1 MADEVSNNGTLCF
14 CGSCLSSTKHKSN
27 KSRSLE
33 RQDVILMIH
42 RKQPVIPHHSSDLGQ
57 VREKL
62 DQDLE
67 EVEIDH
73 ERKHYEAATCH
84 DCGSCCGS
92 GVPLAGG

>member
-1 MADEVSNNGTLCF
+1 MFSDLNDPPQAACH
-14 CGSCLSSTKHKSN
+14 SSY
-27 KSRSLE
+27 
-33 RQDVILMIH
+33 
-42 RKQPVIPHHSSDLGQ
+42 SSDLGQ

-73 ERKHYEAATCH
+73 ERKHYEAGTCH

-92 GVPLAGG
+92 VLAGG